1 MQTNFTC
8 INLRWHLLLLLQLCC
23 WLIRGLLW
31 PYEPNY
37 TSQNGASI
45 LNFFQVGDT
54 KTHIGRNLICVRKS
68 ISVLV
73 KKVISDGQWCFFSVL
88 LGTLHLV
95 VSVLGFVCLSVFC
108 YLKGNFLLWALSLWY
123 KCEIIHLFSLF
134 SAIALDKH

>member
-8 INLRWHLLLLLQLCC
+8 INLRWHLLLLLQICC

-31 PYEPNY
+31 HYEPNY

-54 KTHIGRNLICVRKS
+54 KTYIGRNLICVRKS

-73 KKVISDGQWCFFSVL
+73 EKVISDGQWCFFSVL
-88 LGTLHLV
+88 LGTSHLAA
-95 VSVLGFVCLSVFC
+95 SVLGFVCLVFC
-108 YLKGNFLLWALSLWY
+108 GFFVILKEISYYEPCPSGINVKLFTFSPFLVQLP
-123 KCEIIHLFSLF
+123 
-134 SAIALDKH
+134 